1 MLISHTWRHLCQRQ
15 PFPRSVR
22 LFPIEFS
29 TPTPGIYPDRD
40 EIWGLLCP
48 LFTNVTIT
56 FLSDDQ
62 LRWSVINVL
71 GDWSDPSTVLFFELR
86 SSLNVSLYGVAS
98 TKDGCP
104 WSFFPYY
111 FHSNCVS
118 VWRSGALISTEAL
131 VWWLHEKVCVTCDP
145 PRVYSCLFL
154 RGCWEYNDTVLVGRV
169 ECGWCLASS
178 FCLCLLRQLG
188 VSSSQTQGPNP
199 LVIHPALV
207 ESACPRS
214 VPLSAPV
221 LSGKGKK
228 RSHPIMKG
236 CLTI

>member
-1 MLISHTWRHLCQRQ
+1 MASLPAPTVSPVGSFVSDRVFDTDTWYLSRQRWNRRPSLPTFHKRHNHVLERRSTALMGDKCARWLIRSQHRAVLWA
-15 PFPRSVR
+15 PFFTSC
-22 LFPIEFS
+22 FS
-29 TPTPGIYPDRD
+29 LWCCFCKGWMSLI
-40 EIWGLLCP
+40 
-48 LFTNVTIT
+48 
-56 FLSDDQ
+56 
-62 LRWSVINVL
+62 
-71 GDWSDPSTVLFFELR
+71 FF
-86 SSLNVSLYGVAS
+86 S
-98 TKDGCP
+98 
-104 WSFFPYY
+104 YY

-118 VWRSGALISTEAL
+118 VWRSGALISTAVL

-154 RGCWEYNDTVLVGRV
+154 RGCWEYNDSVLVGRV

-178 FCLCLLRQLG
+178 FCLCLLRQPG
-188 VSSSQTQGPNP
+188 VSSSRTQGPNP

-221 LSGKGKK
+221 LSGNEKK